1 MKRRKEH
8 TMKKI
13 IVTAIAALAIIFLH
27 SCASTGSGTDGL
39 SLTDAVEQS
48 AERIA
53 GEVPPGTRIAI
64 VVFETDSGELSA
76 FIIEEL
82 TGALLDRK
90 IEVVNRQS
98 IKYVEQEL
106 NFQTSGA
113 VSDES
118 AKSVGQFLGAD
129 IVIIGQLRNLGSTYR
144 FTVNATFVE
153 SAKLASVP
161 RFTVRNDRE
170 LQDMIVALGKQ
181 TSIATI
187 PNALIQQA
195 TPQTAGTFIDRGIT
209 LADRGEFAGAI
220 ADFTEALRLNPNL
233 SGVYT
238 MRGRA
243 YVASIANIVSIDAG
257 FAGLTTGGIRTG
269 ITDGERTRTRDLA
282 VADFN
287 QAIRLDP
294 KNSTAVRERGRLYME
309 LGDLDRAF
317 ADYNEAIRL
326 NPNDDRAYTNRGNIY
341 QSRGNYDQAIADHT
355 RAIQIAPNFAL
366 AYFNRGVA
374 YSSKGD
380 YDRAI
385 ADYNQAIRLDPND
398 ASAYY
403 NRGNAY
409 FSKDDYDRAIADYT
423 EAIRLDPNYVAAYF
437 SRGVVYLNKGDY
449 DRAIA
454 DQTQAIRLNP
464 NHADAY
470 YFRGLAYSSKGDIEK
485 AIADFEAALRIDPN
499 HASARNNLEQARQR
513 RGR

>member
-1 MKRRKEH
+1 
-8 TMKKI
+8 MKKI

-195 TPQTAGTFIDRGIT
+195 TPQTAGTFLDRGIM
-209 LADRGEFAGAI
+209 LAMQGKYDPAI
-220 ADFTEALRLNPNL
+220 ADFTEAIRLNPNL
-233 SGVYT
+233 VGAY
-238 MRGRA
+238 MLRGRA
-243 YVASIANIVSIDAG
+243 LTASAAQYINWVSDNFENISTTIYSGKSISA
-257 FAGLTTGGIRTG
+257 
-269 ITDGERTRTRDLA
+269 E
-282 VADFN
+282 
-287 QAIRLDP
+287 
-294 KNSTAVRERGRLYME
+294 
-309 LGDLDRAF
+309 
-317 ADYNEAIRL
+317 
-326 NPNDDRAYTNRGNIY
+326 
-341 QSRGNYDQAIADHT
+341 QSRLH
-355 RAIQIAPNFAL
+355 
-366 AYFNRGVA
+366 
-374 YSSKGD
+374 
-380 YDRAI
+380 DRAI
-385 ADYNQAIRLDPND
+385 AD
-398 ASAYY
+398 
-403 NRGNAY
+403 
-409 FSKDDYDRAIADYT
+409 FS
-423 EAIRLDPNYVAAYF
+423 EAIRLDPNNAAAYRE
-437 SRGVVYLNKGDY
+437 RGWSYMEKGNFDTAIKDFNQAIQINPNYADAYNGRGIAYNGKGDD
-449 DRAIA
+449 DRNIA

-464 NHADAY
+464 NSLDAYVTRGNAYYGKRDYDRALADYNQAIRLNPNDADGYNGRGNVYRNKGDYDRALADYNQAIRLNPNYLDYAYVTRGNVYYGKRDYDRALADYEAALRINPNYADAY
-470 YFRGLAYSSKGDIEK
+470 NGRGSVYYSKGDYNR
-485 AIADFEAALRIDPN
+485 AIADYEAALRIDPN
-499 HASARNNLEQARQR
+499 YANAKSNLENARKA